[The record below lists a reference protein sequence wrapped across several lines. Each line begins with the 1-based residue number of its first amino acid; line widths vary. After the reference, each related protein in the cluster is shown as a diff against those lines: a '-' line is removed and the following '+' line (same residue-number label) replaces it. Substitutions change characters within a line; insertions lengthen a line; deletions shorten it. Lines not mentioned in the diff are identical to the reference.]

1 MQLLCVLLSISNDGV
16 VSILYG
22 YLFKRSYGCHRRV
35 SVAIKLYCCFDL
47 SILVFILHGLETS
60 STEFPRHVEY
70 RCRSLAV
77 ISSILHDDLSSLS
90 VKLLDLFA
98 IGQVCVHIKYVSTG
112 KAYWLDATTFEWSDN
127 GLDQMIDSLCKY
139 VFAVASS
146 TFLSSCL
153 VFSKTP
159 RNLQIGVMLFQAL
172 DRFKTPYL
180 HILIRAEWR
189 LQIKIFFFFLDL
201 KISNRL
207 WCIWVI

>member
-1 MQLLCVLLSISNDGV
+1 MIFLPSW
-16 VSILYG
+16 
-22 YLFKRSYGCHRRV
+22 
-35 SVAIKLYCCFDL
+35 
-47 SILVFILHGLETS
+47 S
-60 STEFPRHVEY
+60 SCEM
-70 RCRSLAV
+70 L
-77 ISSILHDDLSSLS
+77 
-90 VKLLDLFA
+90 A
-98 IGQVCVHIKYVSTG
+98 IGHVCVHIKYVSTG
-112 KAYWLDATTFEWSDN
+112 KAYWLNASTFAWSDN

-159 RNLQIGVMLFQAL
+159 RNLQVGVMLFQAL
-172 DRFKTPYL
+172 DRFKTSYL

-207 WCIWVI
+207 WCIWVILLWIFSDRPHLRNYFIFKYLREVFDKTWWLGRLRNCGLCAGVKKVATSVE